1 MDYFTSSKTE
11 GKIPYATAVSVPNM
25 DPESQSE
32 NTGNISNLSTQEPA
46 EMTPALISQL
56 TQQGFTKGLAMSLR
70 ENAMVFPLRVWIID
84 NSGSMNRVDGH
95 RIVETSTS
103 ANLQIVE
110 STRWEEIRECVNY
123 HSQMSSLLN
132 APTIFRLLNPAARIP
147 NQEFT
152 IAQNGYNPSEA
163 SEARSL
169 LSRVSPGG
177 LTPLTKHIHHIR
189 GNIISPMKHQ
199 LESTG
204 QKIAIIIATDGL
216 PTDSSGTCS
225 NYSKDEFVTA
235 LKSLE
240 GLPVWIVIRL
250 CTDED
255 DVVEFYN
262 DIDEQLEL
270 SIEVLDDFVGE
281 AQEVY
286 EHNKWLNYGL
296 PLHRCRE
303 LGFEDRVFD
312 LIDER
317 ALTKSEIFQFC
328 RIIFGEEEFD
338 SVPDPSI
345 DLRGFLSEIDRIM
358 ESSTQKQW
366 NPITKKVQPWIN
378 TRKLQSLYGDAGCGC
393 TIS

>member
-1 MDYFTSSKTE
+1 
-11 GKIPYATAVSVPNM
+11 
-25 DPESQSE
+25 
-32 NTGNISNLSTQEPA
+32 
-46 EMTPALISQL
+46 
-56 TQQGFTKGLAMSLR
+56 
-70 ENAMVFPLRVWIID
+70 
-84 NSGSMNRVDGH
+84 
-95 RIVETSTS
+95 
-103 ANLQIVE
+103 
-110 STRWEEIRECVNY
+110 
-123 HSQMSSLLN
+123 
-132 APTIFRLLNPAARIP
+132 
-147 NQEFT
+147 
-152 IAQNGYNPSEA
+152 
-163 SEARSL
+163 
-169 LSRVSPGG
+169 
-177 LTPLTKHIHHIR
+177 
-189 GNIISPMKHQ
+189 MKHQ

-225 NYSKDEFVTA
+225 KYSKDEFVTA

-286 EHNKWLNYGL
+286 EHNKWLNYAL

-378 TRKLQSLYGDAGCGC
+378 TRNLESFYGDVGCGC